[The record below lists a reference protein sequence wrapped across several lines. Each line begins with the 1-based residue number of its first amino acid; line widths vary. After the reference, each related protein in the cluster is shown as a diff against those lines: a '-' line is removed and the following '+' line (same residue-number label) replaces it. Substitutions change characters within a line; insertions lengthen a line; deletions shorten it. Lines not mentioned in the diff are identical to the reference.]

1 MKKALLLL
9 VSALLLCSCARPM
22 SRTPDNSPLETPI
35 EEHRLPE
42 DEAKEFDEYLST
54 MPFPWK
60 ALDVMEGLLS
70 KEKEKCSDLLLSRH
84 LRYLESYQSVALEK
98 DGDAFLSLD
107 PFFLPE
113 TQTLE
118 EERITPSSLK
128 DLYNHYVHA
137 GYTFIRR
144 EGAVE
149 PWVDYNEMLR
159 YSSFLSKE
167 MLDYLTYKGL
177 NSNNPWASDGE
188 LAISVDEVG
197 KRILQG
203 ETFLTTYKNSAYLP
217 SILEDQEKYLYT
229 FFGALDNSPLAEE
242 GKVKSTFIK
251 AYEQFLDKKP
261 DSPSGI
267 ELSGYY
273 NILKDNDF
281 KAPYDQENPEDLL
294 RFRQETE
301 QRVKSILQFY
311 TSP

>member
-9 VSALLLCSCARPM
+9 VSALLFCSCARPM
-22 SRTPDNSPLETPI
+22 SRTPDNSPVETPI

-54 MPFPWK
+54 MPFPWE

-84 LRYLESYQSVALEK
+84 LRYLESYQAVALKK

-128 DLYNHYVHA
+128 NLYNHYVHA

-177 NSNNPWASDGE
+177 NSNNPWASD
-188 LAISVDEVG
+188 
-197 KRILQG
+197 
-203 ETFLTTYKNSAYLP
+203 
-217 SILEDQEKYLYT
+217 
-229 FFGALDNSPLAEE
+229 
-242 GKVKSTFIK
+242 IK